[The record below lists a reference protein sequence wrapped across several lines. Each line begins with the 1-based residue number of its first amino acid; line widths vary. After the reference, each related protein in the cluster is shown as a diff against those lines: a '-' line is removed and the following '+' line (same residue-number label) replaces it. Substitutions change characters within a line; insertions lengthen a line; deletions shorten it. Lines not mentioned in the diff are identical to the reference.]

1 MKFNDWL
8 QTISPE
14 ITNDALWQ
22 MTLYRQALFLGEL
35 GWYDATKLLSDRRTV
50 RLADQLYRAVGKI
63 SSNIAEGYSKAS
75 GKDQARFYEYA
86 LGSAR
91 EARDWYYKGRHILGE
106 EVFLHRSRLL
116 VNIIRQLLNLIPRH
130 RGHKI
135 AEEPTPYEPYPI
147 DQLLQIIPMPTD
159 TKYAIRNTEYDPNT

>member
-1 MKFNDWL
+1 MKFDDWL
-8 QTISPE
+8 QTIPPE

-35 GWYDATKLLSDRRTV
+35 GWCDATKLLSDRRTI
-50 RLADQLYRAVGKI
+50 RLSDQLYRAIGKI

-91 EARDWYYKGRHILGE
+91 EARDWYYKGRYILGE

-135 AEEPTPYEPYPI
+135 TEEPDTYELHPLNH
-147 DQLLQIIPMPTD
+147 LLQNVPIPP
-159 TKYAIRNTEYDPNT
+159 NTEYEIRHTE